1 MVVIYYLFKT
11 ETSYFL
17 VKLYKMYMNNVHP
30 DNLLTEPR
38 EVTVIH
44 LYFVYRYTLSFKSV
58 INISQFN

>member
-1 MVVIYYLFKT
+1 
-11 ETSYFL
+11 
-17 VKLYKMYMNNVHP
+17 MNNEHP